1 MTNMDKMLKMASGQL
16 GVTPDELK
24 DLLKKGDLSAI
35 MAKMNPDEAER
46 LKSAMNNPDVKKNLM
61 ESPMAKNMNKS

>member
-1 MTNMDKMLKMASGQL
+1 MTNMEKMLKMASGQL
-16 GVTPDELK
+16 GVSPDELK
-24 DLLKKGDLSAI
+24 ELLKKGDMSAI